1 MDINTRID
9 QGGTQERIKRLK
21 GELKRLERFG
31 SRESWSSEDA
41 NYLLGELRHWL
52 VEDFPFPSHNE
63 LVAVAIDA
71 YQKALGS
78 EPTEDEV
85 FRDLLQLALT
95 VERIARGPSVA
106 DEVIALLDRHL
117 VKSGFPSVGHVPC
130 DQ

>member
-1 MDINTRID
+1 MTKFCDPA
-9 QGGTQERIKRLK
+9 QVRLAQLE
-21 GELKRLERFG
+21 GEIQRVTRFG
-31 SRESWSSEDA
+31 TWEGWSSEDA